1 RRTLHKPSVDV
12 MFNSIAQH
20 VGSKAMGILL
30 TGMGQDGAKGM
41 LAMHQQ
47 GAATAAQ
54 DEQSSVVWGMPRVA
68 IELGAADVVKPL
80 GAMAT
85 WIVEQLQK
93 KHA

>member
-1 RRTLHKPSVDV
+1 MKRAGKLYVELDDRPAVNRQKPSVDV

-20 VGSKAMGILL
+20 VFSKAMGILL

-41 LAMHQQ
+41 LAMREQ

-68 IELGAADVVKPL
+68 IELGL
-80 GAMAT
+80 RMSSN
-85 WIVEQLQK
+85 L
-93 KHA
+93 

>member
-1 RRTLHKPSVDV
+1 
-12 MFNSIAQH
+12 
-20 VGSKAMGILL
+20 
-30 TGMGQDGAKGM
+30 
-41 LAMHQQ
+41 
-47 GAATAAQ
+47 
-54 DEQSSVVWGMPRVA
+54 MPRVA